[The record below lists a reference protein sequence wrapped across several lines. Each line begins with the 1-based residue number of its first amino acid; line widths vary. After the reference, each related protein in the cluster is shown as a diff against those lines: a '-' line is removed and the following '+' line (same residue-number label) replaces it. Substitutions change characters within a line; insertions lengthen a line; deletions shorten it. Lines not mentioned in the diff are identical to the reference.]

1 MPSIGHVVVGLAAGK
16 LHAGAERP
24 RLGPTLYF
32 TALATFPDA
41 DVLARTLGAQAG
53 SPWLHRGALHSLLA
67 AAVVAL
73 GSALLLDGLGRSVSR
88 LAATALVVAASHG
101 ALDAFTG
108 GGGGVMFLWPWSTER
123 FLAPWH
129 LVPAAPMGAHL
140 LSIRGA
146 AVMLRELALLSPL
159 VLYAVW
165 PSRSEPTP
173 WPPLP
178 HRGSEPSKSL
188 LPLPHRGRGLG

>member
-1 MPSIGHVVVGLAAGK
+1 MPSIGHVVVGLAAGR

-24 RLGPTLYF
+24 RLAPALYF

-41 DVLARTLGAQAG
+41 DVLARSLGAADG

-73 GSALLLDGLGRSVSR
+73 GSALLLDGLGRSVRR

-101 ALDAFTG
+101 AMDAFTG
-108 GGGGVMFLWPWSTER
+108 GGGGVMFLWPWSAER

-140 LSIRGA
+140 FSARAA
-146 AVMLRELALLSPL
+146 AVALRELVLLSPL
-159 VLYAVW
+159 VLYALW
-165 PSRSEPTP
+165 PSRR
-173 WPPLP
+173 PPLP
-178 HRGSEPSKSL
+178 AAGA
-188 LPLPHRGRGLG
+188 LPAGR